1 MKALPGL
8 ICASNLA
15 FKRRLVVQMRL
26 GMMGMSFEDT
36 FDQVVCSKSGN
47 LLQKGSV
54 ASVAVKKKSCQ
65 PHSAISESNGCVCCK
80 GLVAVPSIVGDED

>member
-1 MKALPGL
+1 MKALPGF

-15 FKRRLVVQMRL
+15 FKRRLVVQMRQ

-47 LLQKGSV
+47 LLQKECRQCRS
-54 ASVAVKKKSCQ
+54 KKVLPATQCHFKKQWLCLLQS
-65 PHSAISESNGCVCCK
+65 
-80 GLVAVPSIVGDED
+80 LVAVPSIVGDED